1 VERMSKMCGPE
12 RVVTLRQQA
21 EYPRSWY
28 AATAQLPERRPEL
41 TGTISC
47 DVCVIGGGLAGLT
60 ISRELARRGRSVV
73 LLEANRIG
81 WGASGRNGGFVS
93 AGFAEG
99 IINIIERVGLDEA
112 KALYKL
118 SVEGLDYVR
127 TTIAERDPTIRMG
140 EGWLV
145 ARRYPDA
152 DGPRRLADLL
162 NREFGQTAKVLE
174 PAETR
179 RLLRSERYFHSRF
192 DPSAFHIDPLRYCL
206 ALAAAAEDAG
216 ARVFEAS
223 RVREVSGGR
232 SPFQL
237 VTGEGRI
244 AAENVVYCMSAH
256 DRHLAGIAGRAVLP
270 VATYVGVTEALGERA
285 ALAIATEAAV
295 SDTRRSGDYYR
306 RVTDGRIL
314 WGGRITTR
322 VSEPR
327 QLAAE
332 MKQDMLSVFPQLG
345 NLRMEFAWSG
355 IMSYAIHKMPIIAEL
370 VPGQWAATA
379 FGGHGLNTT
388 AMAGLLIA
396 RAIAEKDDEWRR
408 FAAFGTPWAGGLA
421 GRIGVQLS
429 YWRMQLQDR
438 IDEYRASRHG

>member
-1 VERMSKMCGPE
+1 
-12 RVVTLRQQA
+12 
-21 EYPRSWY
+21 
-28 AATAQLPERRPEL
+28 
-41 TGTISC
+41 
-47 DVCVIGGGLAGLT
+47 
-60 ISRELARRGRSVV
+60 V

-179 RLLRSERYFHSRF
+179 RFLRSERYFHSRF
-192 DPSAFHIDPLRYCL
+192 DPSAFHIHPLRYCL

-244 AAENVVYCMSAH
+244 PAENVVYCMSAH
-256 DRHLAGIAGRAVLP
+256 DRHLAGAAGRAVLP

-306 RVTDGRIL
+306 RVTEGRIL

-322 VSEPR
+322 VSDPR

-332 MKQDMLSVFPQLG
+332 MKLDMRRVFPQLG
-345 NLRMEFAWSG
+345 YLRMEFAWSG
-355 IMSYAIHKMPIIAEL
+355 IMSYAIHRMPIIAEL